1 MLAFYG
7 NICRSWGMCVAGRN
21 TQEIWPYTCDITL
34 SGLHEWSVYQHRPHA
49 EQEAEAV
56 NIAGNITNVEAE
68 ASASDSLVLPT
79 IFLAILLMC

>member
-1 MLAFYG
+1 M
-7 NICRSWGMCVAGRN
+7 NIA
-21 TQEIWPYTCDITL
+21 
-34 SGLHEWSVYQHRPHA
+34 A

-79 IFLAILLMC
+79 ILLAILLMC

>member
-1 MLAFYG
+1 MATFADLEA
-7 NICRSWGMCVAGRN
+7 CVWLEETLKKFDRILV
-21 TQEIWPYTCDITL
+21 TSL
-34 SGLHEWSVYQHRPHA
+34 SGLHEWSVYQHHPHA